1 MKMNVNFK
9 TVDRFMNEICEK
21 YNIDGDVLEFYTDIE
36 KINEYIVRA
45 YDPINN
51 QSLTVKITKPKTR
64 YVYTVEFSK
73 GDIFERLWHL
83 SH

>member
-1 MKMNVNFK
+1 MNVNFK

-45 YDPINN
+45 YDPNNN
-51 QSLTVKITKPKTR
+51 QSLIITITKPKTR
-64 YVYTVEFSK
+64 YVYTVDFSH
-73 GDIFERLWHL
+73 GDIFAR
-83 SH
+83 

>member
-1 MKMNVNFK
+1 MKVTLK
-9 TVDRFMNEICEK
+9 TIDRIMGEIIEK
-21 YNIDGDVLEFYTDIE
+21 YNLVDEELCYYTDLE
-36 KINEYIVRA
+36 KTDEYIVRA

>member
-51 QSLTVKITKPKTR
+51 QSLIISIIMLAPST
-64 YVYTVEFSK
+64 
-73 GDIFERLWHL
+73 
-83 SH
+83 